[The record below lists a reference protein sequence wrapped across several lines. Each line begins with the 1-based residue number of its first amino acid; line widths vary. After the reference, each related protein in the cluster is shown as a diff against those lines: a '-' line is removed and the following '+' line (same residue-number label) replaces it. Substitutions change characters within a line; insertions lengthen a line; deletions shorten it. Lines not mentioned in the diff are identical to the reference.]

1 MLEDLGIEDLKDKVT
16 DFHDKVDEQVHKLS
30 HINER
35 VSSIKENYDKKF
47 EGLFNKFKDIENKF
61 LNGYF
66 EEMVLGE
73 LKNSKEKQKE
83 IVKRIMSVLERI
95 EGIGKEIESLRENPH
110 DFFLFENIRN
120 KIELVYKE
128 LNGEERELKKLSCT
142 IADYSEIDI
151 KEKFSELLQN
161 TFILKKSYTSA
172 KNVHYFE
179 WGSKYIHFYEVEK
192 LTQQRVTLNIDFNI
206 PKFCRTVVTDE
217 GRIFCIGGRHQD
229 NVC

>member
-1 MLEDLGIEDLKDKVT
+1 LGEHRNHEVVMLEDLGIDDLKDKVP
-16 DFHDKVDEQVHKLS
+16 DFHDKIDEQVHKLNQ
-30 HINER
+30 INEK
-35 VSSIKENYDKKF
+35 VSSIKENYDNKF
-47 EGLFNKFKDIENKF
+47 EGLLNKFKDIENKF

-73 LKNSKEKQKE
+73 LKNSKDKQKE
-83 IVKRIMSVLERI
+83 IVKRIMGVLEKMDSI
-95 EGIGKEIESLRENPH
+95 EKEIENLRQNPQ

-120 KIELVYKE
+120 KIEMVYKE
-128 LNGEERELKKLSCT
+128 LNGEEREIKKLSCT

-161 TFILKKSYTSA
+161 AFILKKSYTSS

-179 WGSKYIHFYEVEK
+179 WGTKHIHFYEVEK
-192 LTQQRVTLNIDFNI
+192 LTSIKVTLNIDFNI

-217 GRIFCIGGRHQD
+217 GRIF
-229 NVC
+229 